1 MPLAKGQ
8 GRYGRRIFFGGSR
21 GLWTCP
27 HRGKKD
33 GDASRQLFFGGDH
46 GHAHSNRVG
55 ILWQL
60 DLLLG
65 EAVDMPLYSKMI
77 EMIRHKNLLGGKVF
91 WNTPCRTK

>member
-91 WNTPCRTK
+91 